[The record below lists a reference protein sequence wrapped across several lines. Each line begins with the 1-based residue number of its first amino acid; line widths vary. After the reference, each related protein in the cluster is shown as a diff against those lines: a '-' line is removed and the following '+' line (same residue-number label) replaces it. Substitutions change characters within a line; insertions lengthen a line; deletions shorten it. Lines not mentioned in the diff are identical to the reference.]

1 MTVDVSR
8 GGFSTNVMRVLPP
21 NTRFEGTIHY
31 DGRDE
36 AFTGRVVWA
45 RPGNPRLN
53 VIGAMGVRFEAVSLS
68 MAQAIAGPEAEQGRL
83 R

>member
-21 NTRFEGTIHY
+21 NTQFEGTIHY

-45 RPGNPRLN
+45 RPGNPRLGVN
-53 VIGAMGVRFEAVSLS
+53 GAMGVRFEAISESVAL
-68 MAQAIAGPEAEQGRL
+68 AIAGPAAAQGQ
-83 R
+83 

>member
-8 GGFSTNVMRVLPP
+8 GGFSTNVMRVLAPD
-21 NTRFEGTIHY
+21 TRFEGTIHY

-45 RPGNPRLN
+45 RPGNPRLSML
-53 VIGAMGVRFEAVSLS
+53 GAMGVRFEAISESIAL
-68 MAQAIAGPEAEQGRL
+68 ALAGPEAEQGR
-83 R
+83 

>member
-21 NTRFEGTIHY
+21 NTQFEGTIHY

-36 AFTGRVVWA
+36 TFTGRVVWA

-53 VIGAMGVRFEAVSLS
+53 MNGAMGVRFEAVSQSLALA
-68 MAQAIAGPEAEQGRL
+68 MAGPETEQGRP

>member
-21 NTRFEGTIHY
+21 DTLFNGTVHY

-45 RPGNPRLN
+45 RPGNPRMSML
-53 VIGAMGVRFEAVSLS
+53 GAMGVRFEAISEP
-68 MAQAIAGPEAEQGRL
+68 MALAIAGPEAAQGK
-83 R
+83 